1 MCTLRLHI
9 NQVLVEV
16 FELFHGGPKGHNLAG
31 GVCRGK
37 HLCTR
42 HPASKKNLTEER
54 EKSLINIK
62 IQLYIS
68 LFIHS
73 QSI

>member
-16 FELFHGGPKGHNLAG
+16 FELFHGWPEGHNLAG
-31 GVCRGK
+31 GVWRGK

-42 HPASKKNLTEER
+42 HPATKTENLVGR
-54 EKSLINIK
+54 KA
-62 IQLYIS
+62 
-68 LFIHS
+68 
-73 QSI
+73 